1 MNSYAV
7 VIGTVNRAPGP
18 NYLAGLVASLRAAG
32 LWTCGL
38 LTAQR
43 VCIVDGGSATV
54 EHWDAV
60 RAQDEVVMP
69 GAEIPGVIDGVIDF
83 CRAPER
89 LTPNVAYL
97 QVVEEGLDTGAP
109 WVITLE
115 DDVRVAKDFLWQL
128 DAWIGRH
135 DTAWMQLVPLYCP
148 YQDMRAAHD
157 LGLDVWT
164 YPVQAYYG
172 SQGMLWRRDALAAY
186 ADWYR
191 AGGIDGHGEGGFCDM
206 QMKAWHL
213 EAWPAVRYFATP
225 VPSLVQHVGR
235 YSALGLH
242 ERFHSAP
249 CCAPLA

>member
-1 MNSYAV
+1 MTSSASQKQTYAV
-7 VIGTVNRAPGP
+7 VIGTVNRVPGP

-38 LTAQR
+38 LTDQR
-43 VCIVDGGSATV
+43 LLIADGGSATY
-54 EHWDAV
+54 EHCEAI
-60 RAQDEVVMP
+60 RAQAVPE
-69 GAEIPGVIDGVIDF
+69 AEGTGEIELCYVPV
-83 CRAPER
+83 R
-89 LTPNVAYL
+89 LTPNEAYL
-97 QVVEEGLDTGAP
+97 HVVEVGLKTGAP

-115 DDVRVAKDFLWQL
+115 DDVRVAKDFLWQI
-128 DAWIGRH
+128 DAWLGRH

-164 YPVQAYYG
+164 YPVQAYFG
-172 SQGMLWRRDALAAY
+172 SQGMLWRREALAAFAEWY
-186 ADWYR
+186 A

-225 VPSLVQHVGR
+225 VPSLLQHVGR

-242 ERFHSAP
+242 ERFHQAP
-249 CCAPLA
+249 CVATLA

>member
-1 MNSYAV
+1 MTYAV

-18 NYLAGLVASLRAAG
+18 NYLAGLVDNLRRAG
-32 LWTCGL
+32 IWTCGL
-38 LTAQR
+38 LHRDLLVIA
-43 VCIVDGGSATV
+43 DGGSATR
-54 EHWDAV
+54 EHCDAV
-60 RAQDEVVMP
+60 LAQEVP
-69 GAEIPGVIDGVIDF
+69 ETEAHGTILLGW
-83 CRAPER
+83 APER
-89 LTPNVAYL
+89 LTPNKAFL
-97 QVVEEGLDTGAP
+97 RVVEEGIITGAP

-115 DDVRVAKDFLWQL
+115 DDVLVAKDFLWQL
-128 DAWIGRH
+128 DAWLGRH

-148 YQDMRAAHD
+148 YQDMRAAQD

-172 SQGMLWRRDALAAY
+172 SQGMLWRRDALAAFAAWY
-186 ADWYR
+186 A

-213 EAWPAVRYFATP
+213 EAWPAVRYLATP

-235 YSALGLH
+235 FSALGLH
-242 ERFHSAP
+242 ERFHQAP